1 MNTNDHGD
9 GEGGGPSD
17 EGLGMRKE
25 QNIFIVSTVDN
36 TGTSTGYQFRRHT
49 QCLQVTDIADAV
61 LGMLPMLESAKHK
74 VLVQDTGTQLADLLT
89 LKGTGCTVRLVKC

>member
-36 TGTSTGYQFRRHT
+36 TSTGYQFRRHT

-74 VLVQDTGTQLADLLT
+74 VLVQDTGTQLADLIT
-89 LKGTGCTVRLVKC
+89 LKGTGFTVRLVKC